1 MFRSPKPTAHW
12 WRFFPLLPPFKW
24 TCQRFDIVAP
34 QAATTQLTRSCA
46 DATRLTHSNEAAFHG
61 AEEFLLWHREINT
74 HKEVGR
80 EKNTVVKSRF
90 RSITARK
97 MRVKLSRPLSVT
109 LAAALVSGA
118 LAPAD
123 AVPWKPLTA
132 CDCPRCSTRPISG
145 ALRASAF
152 RKKRE
157 GGRFFRDPFR
167 GARVKREAD
176 NIADLKLKR
185 YKKKFQ
191 KHYTVITFLLEL
203 YDYDGNKRAVLM

>member
-1 MFRSPKPTAHW
+1 MA
-12 WRFFPLLPPFKW
+12 PF
-24 TCQRFDIVAP
+24 
-34 QAATTQLTRSCA
+34 
-46 DATRLTHSNEAAFHG
+46 
-61 AEEFLLWHREINT
+61 EINT

-185 YKKKFQ
+185 YKKKVSEALHCHHFF
-191 KHYTVITFLLEL
+191 I
-203 YDYDGNKRAVLM
+203 GAVRL